1 MCKLNLVEF
10 QQNNNQLEIKNF
22 EVVKSTIEKEL
33 NKNYKVSVIQS
44 LEDYKAQK
52 ATRAELNKIS
62 KEINDNKIAWV
73 NDLTL
78 KVKEQTKAIC
88 ELINAKSKE
97 FDSSIKSY
105 EDSINDLLGNK
116 KKESIKYEVNI
127 KFTSKEDLDNFLK
140 KLPKKYQYSIK
151 AKGGE

>member
-1 MCKLNLVEF
+1 MCKLNVVEF
-10 QQNNNQLEIKNF
+10 INTNNQIEIKNF
-22 EVVKSTIEKEL
+22 EAVKSTIEKEL
-33 NKNYKVSVIQS
+33 NKSYKVAVIQS
-44 LEDYKAQK
+44 IDDYKAQK

-78 KVKEQTKAIC
+78 KVKEQTKEIC

-97 FDSSIKSY
+97 FDTSIKQY
-105 EDSINDLLGNK
+105 EDAINESLGNK

-140 KLPKKYQYSIK
+140 KLPKKYSYTIK
-151 AKGGE
+151 EK